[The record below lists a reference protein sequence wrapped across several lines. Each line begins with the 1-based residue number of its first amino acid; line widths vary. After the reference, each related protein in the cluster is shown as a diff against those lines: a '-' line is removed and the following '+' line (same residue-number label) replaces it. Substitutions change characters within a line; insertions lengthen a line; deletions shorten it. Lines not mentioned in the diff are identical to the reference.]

1 MNNTAIEWQTTMEQ
15 FQNASTGRDLRKKL
29 IACIKTCYSSHAE
42 NVLKQN
48 LYYAD
53 IIDWPGGDVLPP
65 GWVLDPNLDIYVK
78 IPENQTQEQT
88 EEQTEVENG

>member
-1 MNNTAIEWQTTMEQ
+1 MNNTAIEWQTTMER

-29 IACIKTCYSSHAE
+29 IECIKMCHMSHAE

-48 LYYAD
+48 IYYAD
-53 IIDWPGGDVLPP
+53 IIEWPGGGVLPP
-65 GWVLDPNLDIYVK
+65 GWILDPNLDIYVK
-78 IPENQTQEQT
+78 IPESQT